1 MGIIV
6 VSLRLQGVRQLCEH
20 RDFTFFLLLKTNKK
34 QFITIKQIDLFKMA
48 TFGIDAGLQ
57 TLREVVHDLHQSIQG
72 DFFPGLLQRLF
83 QRFNVRMGLLARF
96 FF

>member
-1 MGIIV
+1 
-6 VSLRLQGVRQLCEH
+6 
-20 RDFTFFLLLKTNKK
+20 
-34 QFITIKQIDLFKMA
+34 MA
-48 TFGIDAGLQ
+48 AFGIDAGLQ
-57 TLREVVHDLHQSIQG
+57 AVREVVHDLHLSIQG